1 MPPPGQRDDIAV
13 GDVLFL
19 VAEAFELFKQFIN
32 TFGRQRRIPQR
43 NETLFKGVT
52 SGMLAQNDLVLRNPN
67 ALRRKDFIRL
77 PRGHDAVLMD
87 AGFMSEDVFADDRF
101 VR

>member
-1 MPPPGQRDDIAV
+1 
-13 GDVLFL
+13 
-19 VAEAFELFKQFIN
+19 
-32 TFGRQRRIPQR
+32 
-43 NETLFKGVT
+43 
-52 SGMLAQNDLVLRNPN
+52 MLAQNDLVLRNPN